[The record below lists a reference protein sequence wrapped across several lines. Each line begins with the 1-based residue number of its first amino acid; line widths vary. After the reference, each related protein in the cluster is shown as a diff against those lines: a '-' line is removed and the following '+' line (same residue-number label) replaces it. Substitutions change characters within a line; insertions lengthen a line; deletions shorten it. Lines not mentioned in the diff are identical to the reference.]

1 MIHTYN
7 IKMRAALWTIAVTCL
22 ASAPAMAGEPEWWT
36 RQKRECDLPSSLA
49 YNNWDGQCKSSSGG
63 STSTS
68 SYDYAAAQRA
78 QAEADAAEKKRQE
91 DAERIERERL
101 AEEKRRKDAKFIS
114 DRDAAATTLKGGI
127 GTTAVPNNG
136 GLKGSSKVD
145 NGLKGSTVE
154 TGLKELRGGDR
165 VVRDLQ
171 GPQAAWKQ
179 LHCAAALSGYAFA
192 AVKQTTPDYQE
203 SSFLLAQAQKA
214 LEGQSLGVECPAT
227 PPFPEM
233 HGRAVE
239 MDRVKEAEKK
249 IISRAVVIVERMQ
262 KSSNPPATITAPA
275 RDAAETSDEKMRRVQ
290 RELNDAN
297 RKKISGKT
305 QLEIDQ
311 QEKDRKEL
319 ANLIL
324 ANSRLEKGE
333 LTSVSVDTS
342 EEEAPKPRRKSVPV
356 PAPK

>member
-1 MIHTYN
+1 MCACPGLTKPLGN
-7 IKMRAALWTIAVTCL
+7 N
-22 ASAPAMAGEPEWWT
+22 ASCEDACYGI
-36 RQKRECDLPSSLA
+36 RSSP
-49 YNNWDGQCKSSSGG
+49 GG
-63 STSTS
+63 GNATP
-68 SYDYAAAQRA
+68 SYDYGAAQRA
-78 QAEADAAEKKRQE
+78 QEEADAAAKKRQE
-91 DAERIERERL
+91 EADRVERERQ
-101 AEEKRRKDAKFIS
+101 AEIKRQKDAKFIR

-127 GTTAVPNNG
+127 GTTVVPNNG
-136 GLKGSSKVD
+136 GLKGSSRVD
-145 NGLKGSTVE
+145 SGLKGSTVE
-154 TGLKELRGGDR
+154 TGLKELRGSDR

-179 LHCAAALSGYAFA
+179 LHCAAALSVYAFA
-192 AVKQTTPDYQE
+192 SVQKTTPDYQE

-214 LEGQSLGVECPAT
+214 LEGQSLGVECPST
-227 PPFPEM
+227 PPFPEL

-249 IISRAVVIVERMQ
+249 IISSAVVIVERMQ
-262 KSSNPPATITAPA
+262 KRSNPPATISAPA

-297 RKKISGKT
+297 RQKISGKT
-305 QLEIDQ
+305 QQEIDQ

-342 EEEAPKPRRKSVPV
+342 EEVAPKPRRKPVPV